1 MTDRYL
7 FTPLRTPLTLL
18 TPKSRFFDS
27 SNRTPRPLTDIKSRL
42 VLDENTEA
50 QANDPELHIGQA
62 HAQGPDCSQV
72 YRDLEAEAARSVF
85 ALEDWEDEGE
95 LGLLQTEKMGLSPN
109 APNTEADTSEAEQER
124 EIEEFVAASLGAQDL
139 V

>member
-1 MTDRYL
+1 
-7 FTPLRTPLTLL
+7 
-18 TPKSRFFDS
+18 
-27 SNRTPRPLTDIKSRL
+27 
-42 VLDENTEA
+42 
-50 QANDPELHIGQA
+50 
-62 HAQGPDCSQV
+62 
-72 YRDLEAEAARSVF
+72 VF